1 MIFEPKRNLYF
12 CQDFFSRQ
20 KEILKSAIGKLIV
33 LENPK
38 HVKISKEAILM
49 SQTKYEE
56 NIILL
61 STIQLDCNLK

>member
-20 KEILKSAIGKLIV
+20 KEILKSAIGKLIA

-38 HVKISKEAILM
+38 HVKTVSKEAILNV
-49 SQTKYEE
+49 TKK
-56 NIILL
+56 I
-61 STIQLDCNLK
+61 